1 MKQSDVD
8 AGTVSNT
15 ARATGTNHATGASV
29 SSNESTA
36 TTTID
41 RTIRLGVSKTANPTR
56 IPAAEAIPGKT
67 ISYAIAVKNNGN
79 TTVDISAADSMPEIG
94 TVSMSKSRL
103 APGETATATVSHAVT
118 SGDIGAGT
126 VSNTV
131 TVNGRTIDGSMTTSG
146 KATATTS
153 IDRQRAALTLKKS
166 VDKSK
171 LSGNEARV
179 GTVLTYSFELAN
191 TGNVAVNGIAI
202 DDKLDGIGSIKMN
215 YPSKAGELAPG
226 EKAAG
231 KVAYTVTQ
239 SDVQN
244 GRVTNRAK
252 AAGKN
257 VTTGAAVETSEV
269 EVETDID
276 SEISLSFKKTASDT
290 VISASRAIPGTEIR
304 YTMTITNT
312 GNVTLSHLSIADSM
326 KEIGTI
332 VPEKTW
338 ISPGESTSATATHRL
353 TQSEIDAGSVTNTAT
368 ASGGIPDYP
377 APSKTSTVT
386 TRIERQTPRLSIE
399 KTVDKTSLSAGET
412 IIGAKLSYGFTVTN
426 TGNVAIKGISID
438 DRLNGLGDIKMS
450 YPSKTGE
457 LAPGEK
463 ATGKASYSITN
474 ADILAGVV
482 TNTAKAV
489 GKNATTGASVES
501 GESTVTT
508 RLVKNPSIKIEKTA
522 DPTHIAPI
530 DAVAGKEISYSF
542 KITNTGNVNL
552 GDIAI
557 EDSMKDLGTVSPAKK
572 SLVPGES
579 TTARATHR
587 VTAADIEAGNV
598 TNTAKATGSAG
609 GTVIKSAE
617 ATAKTSI
624 EKAVSRMSF
633 EKTVDRKQLSGNEAK
648 AGTTLTYS
656 FKISND
662 GNIPINGVS
671 IDDGLHG
678 LSSISIDWHGH
689 DGTIPAGSSV
699 TGTATYKVTQE
710 DVDAGKVDNS
720 ATASGTDAHGGKLS
734 KTSTVSTKIERTG
747 KLETVKSVD
756 AKSLT
761 GDRAKAGTV
770 LTYTVTVRNTGNVTL
785 RNVACD
791 DSMKEIGRIALN
803 RTELA
808 PGTVASG
815 TATHTVTQADV
826 DAGTVTNT
834 ASSSADSSD
843 ASKVVSN
850 RSTVSTS
857 IESLPQLTVTKTAGR
872 THIPADEERVG
883 EVIPYSLTVS
893 NTGNVTVSGIE
904 LDDELAAKSLK
915 VNWGGNSSHTLAP
928 GQSVPASASYAIS
941 DTDVDRGIVE
951 NTAQA
956 SGKAPNGSPVRSNV
970 AKAATT
976 IEKAEPALALVK
988 TGTEQVTGDDV
999 KPGHEIEF
1007 DFELENTGNTTLK
1020 GISVEDVLRGI
1031 GDIELDRDELAAGEK
1046 TSGKAT
1052 YRLTQDDIDAG
1063 FVKNS
1068 AIARA
1073 KTPTDVDVESN
1084 ESSHTV
1090 TIVGSPSLSIVKK
1103 VDRESVNGT
1112 KSELRN
1118 TELTYSFTVTNTGT
1132 TTVSGIEIDD
1142 GLDGLGEIKFG
1153 EKKAAPADTDG
1164 SDAADTDADGDD
1176 TDDGD
1181 DGTTDTA
1188 SDEDG
1193 NAGDSAD
1200 DTDGD
1205 DDASDGEESDG
1216 KDGVSDDKGI
1226 VLAPGESIDATAT
1239 YKLSDS
1245 DIDAGTVVNRAK
1257 AKGTL
1262 PNGDEID
1269 SDESEATTKITVEA
1283 DAVAADLMQTGM
1295 TVAIP
1300 AVSAIACVSAIAVMV
1315 KRRRNRR

>member
-1 MKQSDVD
+1 MVKQSDVD

-15 ARATGTNHATGASV
+15 ARAIGTNHATGASV

-41 RTIRLGVSKTANPTR
+41 RTLRLGVSKTASQTR
-56 IPAAEAIPGKT
+56 IPAAEAIPGKI
-67 ISYAIAVKNNGN
+67 ISYAISVENNGN
-79 TTVDISAADSMPEIG
+79 TTVDISAVDSMPEIG
-94 TVSMSKSRL
+94 AVSMSKSRL

-118 SGDIGAGT
+118 SGDIDAGT

-153 IDRQRAALTLKKS
+153 IERQRAALTLKKS
-166 VDKSK
+166 VDKAR
-171 LSGNEARV
+171 LNGNEARA
-179 GTVLTYSFELAN
+179 GTVLTYSFEIAN
-191 TGNVAVNGIAI
+191 AGNVTVNGIA
-202 DDKLDGIGSIKMN
+202 
-215 YPSKAGELAPG
+215 
-226 EKAAG
+226 
-231 KVAYTVTQ
+231 
-239 SDVQN
+239 
-244 GRVTNRAK
+244 
-252 AAGKN
+252 
-257 VTTGAAVETSEV
+257 
-269 EVETDID
+269 
-276 SEISLSFKKTASDT
+276 
-290 VISASRAIPGTEIR
+290 
-304 YTMTITNT
+304 
-312 GNVTLSHLSIADSM
+312 
-326 KEIGTI
+326 
-332 VPEKTW
+332 
-338 ISPGESTSATATHRL
+338 
-353 TQSEIDAGSVTNTAT
+353 
-368 ASGGIPDYP
+368 
-377 APSKTSTVT
+377 
-386 TRIERQTPRLSIE
+386 
-399 KTVDKTSLSAGET
+399 
-412 IIGAKLSYGFTVTN
+412 
-426 TGNVAIKGISID
+426 ID

-450 YPSKTGE
+450 YPSKNGE
-457 LAPGEK
+457 LVPGEK
-463 ATGKASYSITN
+463 AKGTASYSITN

-482 TNTAKAV
+482 TNTAKVV

-508 RLVKNPSIKIEKTA
+508 RLVKKPSIKIEKTA
-522 DPTHIAPI
+522 DPTNIAPI

-557 EDSMKDLGTVSPAKK
+557 EDSMDDLGTVSTARK
-572 SLVPGES
+572 SLAPGES

-587 VTAADIEAGNV
+587 VTPDDIDAGTV
-598 TNTAKATGSAG
+598 ANTAKATGSAG
-609 GTVIKSAE
+609 GAVIKSSE
-617 ATAKTSI
+617 ATATTSI

-785 RNVACD
+785 HNVTCD
-791 DSMKEIGRIALN
+791 DSMKEIGKIALD
-803 RTELA
+803 RTELV
-808 PGTVASG
+808 PGAMASG

-826 DAGTVTNT
+826 DAGTVVNT
-834 ASSSADSSD
+834 ASSSADSPD

-857 IESLPQLTVTKTAGR
+857 IESLPQLTVAKTVGR

-883 EVIPYSLTVS
+883 EVIPYSLIVS

-904 LDDELAAKSLK
+904 LEDALAAKSLK
-915 VNWGGNSSHTLAP
+915 VDWGGNASHTLAP
-928 GQSVPASASYAIS
+928 EQSVPASASYAIA
-941 DTDVDRGIVE
+941 DTDVDNGIVE

-956 SGKAPNGSPVRSNV
+956 GGKAPNGSSVRSNV
-970 AKAATT
+970 AKVATT

-999 KPGHEIEF
+999 KPGHEVEF
-1007 DFELENTGNTTLK
+1007 DFELENIGNTTLK
-1020 GISVEDVLRGI
+1020 GISVKDALRGI
-1031 GDIELDRDELAAGEK
+1031 GDIELERDELAAGEK

-1068 AIARA
+1068 ATAMA

-1090 TIVGSPSLSIVKK
+1090 TIVGFPSLSIEKK
-1103 VDRESVNGT
+1103 VDRETVSGT
-1112 KSELRN
+1112 KSELRK

-1142 GLDGLGEIKFG
+1142 GLEGLGEIKFG
-1153 EKKAAPADTDG
+1153 EKKSAPTDTD
-1164 SDAADTDADGDD
+1164 AVDTDADGDD
-1176 TDDGD
+1176 APDGN
-1181 DGTTDTA
+1181 GETADTA
-1188 SDEDG
+1188 AGEDG
-1193 NAGDSAD
+1193 NAGDATD
-1200 DTDGD
+1200 DDDADGD
-1205 DDASDGEESDG
+1205 DDASDGEEGSG
-1216 KDGVSDDKGI
+1216 KDNVSDDKGI

-1239 YKLSDS
+1239 YRLSDS

-1257 AKGTL
+1257 ANGTL

-1269 SDESEATTKITVEA
+1269 SDESAAVTKITVEP
-1283 DAVAADLMQTGM
+1283 DAVDLMQTGM

-1300 AVSAIACVSAIAVMV
+1300 AAIAIAGASVIVSMAR
-1315 KRRRNRR
+1315 RRRNRR